1 MPARSVTVRNGH
13 LWEEHGGAKVI
24 AGRIPRPTP
33 MRLRTSGS
41 DRSSFRLTWRRLRRD
56 RWSVGALSVVAAI
69 VFASFAGGPIA
80 SRVLG
85 HNGYDQFPYSAN
97 MDQKPVGPWTHV
109 PALETGLGNTAD
121 GDLTPPPAGTKR
133 TLLVFGADGPLGRD
147 ELIRV
152 LDGGKTSLEIAIGGA
167 LIALLIGLPLGSLAG
182 YFGGISDA
190 IVARI
195 TEWIMAFPLMLFLVF
210 ASVQLD
216 SSLRPI
222 GIGWWL
228 PDGVFAEA
236 LLIGAFTSFYPT
248 RLVRAQ
254 ILQLRGAEFVESAEM
269 VGASHWWILR
279 RHLLPHLVPTVLVW
293 GAIAIATNILLEVG
307 LSFVGAGVQASTATW
322 GSLLSTTWGT
332 LLQPQSYNSENFT
345 PWQTVFPS
353 LAILLAVVSLNQLSE
368 GLRRALDPWAAR

>member
-1 MPARSVTVRNGH
+1 MAAVRN
-13 LWEEHGGAKVI
+13 
-24 AGRIPRPTP
+24 
-33 MRLRTSGS
+33 SGS
-41 DRSSFRLTWRRLRRD
+41 HRSPSRLTWARLCRD
-56 RWSVGALSVVAAI
+56 RWSLGALCVVVAI
-69 VFASFAGGPIA
+69 LLASFAGGPIA
-80 SRVLG
+80 SRILG
-85 HNGYDQFPYSAN
+85 HNGYDQFPYAASIS
-97 MDQKPVGPWTHV
+97 QKPIGPWTRV
-109 PALETGLGNTAD
+109 PALLTGLGNTAS
-121 GDLTPPPAGTKR
+121 GDLTPPPAGTKT
-133 TLLVFGADGPLGRD
+133 TLFVFGADGPLGRD

-182 YFGGISDA
+182 YFGGAVDA
-190 IVARI
+190 VVARI

-216 SSLRPI
+216 HRLGPI
-222 GIGWWL
+222 GFGWWL

-254 ILQLRGAEFVESAEM
+254 LLQLRNAEFVESAEM

-307 LSFVGAGVQASTATW
+307 LSFIGAGVQVSTATW

-332 LLQPQSYNSENFT
+332 LLSPQNYNSQSFT
-345 PWQTVFPS
+345 PWQTIFPS
-353 LAILLAVVSLNQLSE
+353 FAILLAVVSLNQLSE